1 MSARCTMSFDA
12 PVFYVDSSDLNLF
25 DNEDDLK
32 KVRSARVYDIPKSND
47 LFTSTTIAFCD
58 KDGAYL
64 FLDVRTCRIVV
75 GEVVTK
81 EVANGRPLKD
91 FDNGLLNLAYHHNI
105 LLDDIKIEKDP
116 NETDYWKVT
125 VGDLLYTDL

>member
-1 MSARCTMSFDA
+1 MSTRCTMSFDA

-32 KVRSARVYDIPKSND
+32 KVRTARVYDTPESNS

-64 FLDVRTCRIVV
+64 FLDANTCRIVV

>member
-1 MSARCTMSFDA
+1 MSTRCTMSFDA

-64 FLDVRTCRIVV
+64 FLDVRTRRIVV